1 MKEFYK
7 EIGSIP
13 NQRQKEAKER
23 REALEAAKQEVLR
36 LQMSDEQ
43 AYEAATKPAEHQKNK
58 HAFNSTA
65 PRGHDPHRE
74 AHHSSVGPG
83 KYNPINNTI
92 MESYIRQ
99 QLAREKVSVT
109 CQSDAET

>member
-36 LQMSDEQ
+36 LQMSEELTSDTVNK
-43 AYEAATKPAEHQKNK
+43 AAELHKHK

-65 PRGHDPHRE
+65 PRVQEPKRDSYHF
-74 AHHSSVGPG
+74 SVGPG
-83 KYNPINNTI
+83 KYNPINKTI
-92 MESYIRQ
+92 MESYIHQ
-99 QLAREKVSVT
+99 QLAKERVSVVRLF
-109 CQSDAET
+109 